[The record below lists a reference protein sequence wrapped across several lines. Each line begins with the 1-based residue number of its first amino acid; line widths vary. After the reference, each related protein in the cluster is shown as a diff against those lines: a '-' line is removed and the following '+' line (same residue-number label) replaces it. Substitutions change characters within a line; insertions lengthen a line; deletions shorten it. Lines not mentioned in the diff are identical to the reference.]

1 MQKKLRCKKKLFEEL
16 EKIYENIVN
25 AEFQGEWIKALENFD
40 EITETKIRLN
50 LKEFYPEQKSRD
62 QAWKSCKG
70 LLYEK
75 VVFKTLKEIIDRDKE
90 LKKKFEIISGEE
102 GIKEE
107 ALKEQIVIRN

>member
-16 EKIYENIVN
+16 EKIYENIVTK
-25 AEFQGEWIKALENFD
+25 EFQERWIEALENFD
-40 EITETKIRLN
+40 EVTENKIRLI
-50 LKEFYPEQKSRD
+50 LKDFYPKPKSRD

-90 LKKKFEIISGEE
+90 LKKKFEIISREE